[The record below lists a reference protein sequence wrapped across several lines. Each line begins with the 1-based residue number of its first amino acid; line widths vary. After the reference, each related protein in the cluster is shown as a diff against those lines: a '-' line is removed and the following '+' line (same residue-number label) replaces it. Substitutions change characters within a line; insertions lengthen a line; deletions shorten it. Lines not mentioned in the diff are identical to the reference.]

1 MQLFIKS
8 TAYVL
13 MLTAFLSTNVF
24 AADEDGK
31 YSGFGQETIT
41 RELTPQEKAHAA
53 QKERAVLNLNLKN
66 KDFTTMSTSIDF
78 ELDNT
83 FSAKRQEKTYY
94 CGPAS
99 ALALIN
105 YRWATPHQ
113 SKLAADWD
121 PKNKSY
127 GMNTEKYKGT
137 TSPDM
142 ARSINYH
149 IGSNYYTAS
158 KVSDKDTLRRYI
170 INDVGNDYPV
180 NLLVDTKHF
189 SWYNGKS
196 FSHFV
201 TVFGYHAD
209 SLDNPSNVSLDIAD
223 PHYSDSYFGKHYVE
237 DFKNTFNAINANS
250 WRENVVW

>member
-1 MQLFIKS
+1 MRRLIKS
-8 TAYVL
+8 TACVL
-13 MLTAFLSTNVF
+13 MLTAALSTNVF
-24 AADEDGK
+24 AAENVPR
-31 YSGFGQETIT
+31 YSGYGQETIT
-41 RELTPQEKAHAA
+41 RELTPQEKAFAE
-53 QKERAVLNLNLKN
+53 QKESQVLNQNN
-66 KDFTTMSTSIDF
+66 KDFSTMSTSVDF
-78 ELDNT
+78 ELGNA

-99 ALALIN
+99 ALALID
-105 YRWATPHQ
+105 YRWATPYQ

-121 PKNKSY
+121 PDNQSY

-170 INDVGNDYPV
+170 TNDVGNDYPV
-180 NLLVDTKHF
+180 NLLVDTKYF
-189 SWYNGKS
+189 SWYKGKS

-209 SLDNPSNVSLDIAD
+209 SLDSPRYISLDIAD
-223 PHYSDSYFGKHYVE
+223 PHYSDSYFGKHYSE
-237 DFKNTFNAINANS
+237 NFQNAFNAINANS